1 MSLFSWFSRKPA
13 PPKPRPAA
21 EPSGLL
27 NADATVPLSPGRL
40 GKPLLEPVPPE
51 HAANRKNERM
61 ERRELL
67 YTVVRDA
74 MVRAGVLS
82 ASYKFK
88 VLSLDQRGRQ
98 FLVMM
103 DLAREYGGETVRL
116 SEIEALI
123 AQTAKTRY
131 DILVTAVYWRINDH
145 VAVGIPQKGVA
156 PLGASL
162 QAAPAPAVRRPAP
175 VLATPAP
182 APAPA
187 PAAMPARAAA
197 APVPAAP
204 APAPA
209 VRPAVAAPAP
219 AASAPAAAV
228 PPVRPAAPTLAAQAT
243 APAPLLPAA
252 PTLAPAPAPATR
264 PSPRYEP
271 IEADEVAA
279 FKRAL
284 ANAAGASAAAPA
296 AAAAARPGVPVR
308 SGPLLPP
315 SSHSTG
321 FEDTEMPGSDGP
333 SPDLSSTQ
341 YGELN

>member
-13 PPKPRPAA
+13 PPKAKPRSAGA

-27 NADATVPLSPGRL
+27 NADATVPLAPGRP
-40 GKPLLEPVPPE
+40 GQPLLQPVPPE

-103 DLAREYGGETVRL
+103 DLAREYGGETARL

-145 VAVGIPQKGVA
+145 VAVGLPQKGIT
-156 PLGASL
+156 PT
-162 QAAPAPAVRRPAP
+162 P
-175 VLATPAP
+175 VPS
-182 APAPA
+182 
-187 PAAMPARAAA
+187 AA
-197 APVPAAP
+197 APQGVVRNPVPAPTPAAP
-204 APAPA
+204 AP
-209 VRPAVAAPAP
+209 V
-219 AASAPAAAV
+219 AASASSLLFPAEPAA
-228 PPVRPAAPTLAAQAT
+228 RFPTTPTALGRTPSGTT
-243 APAPLLPAA
+243 APAPLLPASNTGPA
-252 PTLAPAPAPATR
+252 PLAPASAPAR
-264 PSPRYEP
+264 FEP

-284 ANAAGASAAAPA
+284 AEAAGRAPVA
-296 AAAAARPGVPVR
+296 PAAAARPGVAVR

-315 SSHSTG
+315 SHSTD
-321 FEDTEMPGSDGP
+321 FADTEMPGSDGQ
-333 SPDLSSTQ
+333 STALSTTQ

>member
-13 PPKPRPAA
+13 PPKAKPRSAGA

-27 NADATVPLSPGRL
+27 NADATVPLAPGRP
-40 GKPLLEPVPPE
+40 GQPLLQPVPPE

-103 DLAREYGGETVRL
+103 DLAREYGGETARL

-145 VAVGIPQKGVA
+145 VAVGLPQKGITPTPVPSA
-156 PLGASL
+156 
-162 QAAPAPAVRRPAP
+162 AAPQGVVRKP
-175 VLATPAP
+175 V
-182 APAPA
+182 PAPA
-187 PAAMPARAAA
+187 PAAP
-197 APVPAAP
+197 APV
-204 APAPA
+204 
-209 VRPAVAAPAP
+209 
-219 AASAPAAAV
+219 AASASSLLFPAEPAA
-228 PPVRPAAPTLAAQAT
+228 RFPTTPTALGRTPSGTT
-243 APAPLLPAA
+243 APAPLLPASNTGPA
-252 PTLAPAPAPATR
+252 PLAPASAPAR
-264 PSPRYEP
+264 FEP

-284 ANAAGASAAAPA
+284 ADAAGRAPVA
-296 AAAAARPGVPVR
+296 PAAAARPGVAVR

-315 SSHSTG
+315 SHSTD
-321 FEDTEMPGSDGP
+321 FADTEMPGSDGQ
-333 SPDLSSTQ
+333 STALSTTQ

>member
-13 PPKPRPAA
+13 PPKAKPRSAGA

-27 NADATVPLSPGRL
+27 NADATVPLAPGRP
-40 GKPLLEPVPPE
+40 GQPLLQPVPPE

-103 DLAREYGGETVRL
+103 DLAREYGGETARL

-131 DILVTAVYWRINDH
+131 GILVTAVYWRINDH
-145 VAVGIPQKGVA
+145 VAVGLPQKGIT
-156 PLGASL
+156 PT
-162 QAAPAPAVRRPAP
+162 P
-175 VLATPAP
+175 VPS
-182 APAPA
+182 
-187 PAAMPARAAA
+187 AA
-197 APVPAAP
+197 APQGVVRNPVPAPTPAAP
-204 APAPA
+204 AP
-209 VRPAVAAPAP
+209 V
-219 AASAPAAAV
+219 AASASSLLFPAEPAA
-228 PPVRPAAPTLAAQAT
+228 RFPTTPTALGRTPSGTT
-243 APAPLLPAA
+243 APAPLLPASNTGPA
-252 PTLAPAPAPATR
+252 PLAPASAPAR
-264 PSPRYEP
+264 FEP

-284 ANAAGASAAAPA
+284 ADAAGRAPVA
-296 AAAAARPGVPVR
+296 PAAAARPGVAVR

-315 SSHSTG
+315 SHSTD
-321 FEDTEMPGSDGP
+321 FADTEMPGSDGQ
-333 SPDLSSTQ
+333 STALSTTQ

>member
-13 PPKPRPAA
+13 PPKPRSMA

-27 NADATVPLSPGRL
+27 NADATVPLSPGRQ
-40 GKPLLEPVPPE
+40 GKPLVEPLPPE

-156 PLGASL
+156 PQGASL
-162 QAAPAPAVRRPAP
+162 QAAPPLARRP
-175 VLATPAP
+175 LPAG
-182 APAPA
+182 
-187 PAAMPARAAA
+187 
-197 APVPAAP
+197 AAP
-204 APAPA
+204 AP
-209 VRPAVAAPAP
+209 VGAA
-219 AASAPAAAV
+219 
-228 PPVRPAAPTLAAQAT
+228 PVRPAAPVVPPAGAAA
-243 APAPLLPAA
+243 APAAAALRPAA
-252 PTLAPAPAPATR
+252 AAPQVPPPVVAAAAAPRPA
-264 PSPRYEP
+264 PRYEP

-284 ANAAGASAAAPA
+284 ATAAGASAVAVPA
-296 AAAAARPGVPVR
+296 AAAKPGVPVR

-315 SSHSTG
+315 AQPTG
-321 FEDTEMPGSDGP
+321 FEDTEMPGADSP
-333 SPDLSSTQ
+333 APDLSSTQ

>member
-13 PPKPRPAA
+13 PAKPRSVA

-27 NADATVPLSPGRL
+27 NADATVPLTPGRQ
-40 GKPLLEPVPPE
+40 GRPLSEQLPPE

-145 VAVGIPQKGVA
+145 VAVGLPQKGVSPQA
-156 PLGASL
+156 AAGAAALQSAAQSLRRPPVAAGPLGAPAATSPGVPAMPAASGAAL
-162 QAAPAPAVRRPAP
+162 RPPASAPAPLAAQPPLVRPP
-175 VLATPAP
+175 VAA
-182 APAPA
+182 AA
-187 PAAMPARAAA
+187 PAAM
-197 APVPAAP
+197 
-204 APAPA
+204 
-209 VRPAVAAPAP
+209 
-219 AASAPAAAV
+219 AAAV
-228 PPVRPAAPTLAAQAT
+228 AVA
-243 APAPLLPAA
+243 
-252 PTLAPAPAPATR
+252 R
-264 PSPRYEP
+264 PSPTDAARTASTRFEP

-284 ANAAGASAAAPA
+284 ASAAGAGAAAA
-296 AAAAARPGVPVR
+296 AVSAAARPGVAVR
-308 SGPLLPP
+308 SGPILAP
-315 SSHSTG
+315 SAPTG
-321 FEDTEMPGSDGP
+321 FEDTQTPVADGP
-333 SPDLSSTQ
+333 SPDLSTTQ

>member
-13 PPKPRPAA
+13 PAKPRTQA

-27 NADATVPLSPGRL
+27 NADATVPLAGRQ
-40 GKPLLEPVPPE
+40 GKPLLDPVPPE

-156 PLGASL
+156 PQGAGL
-162 QAAPAPAVRRPAP
+162 QAAPAAARRPATTP
-175 VLATPAP
+175 VPATPAARAQDAVPLPLASAP
-182 APAPA
+182 APLRPAASEGPLLRPAPA
-187 PAAMPARAAA
+187 PAAPLRAA
-197 APVPAAP
+197 
-204 APAPA
+204 
-209 VRPAVAAPAP
+209 
-219 AASAPAAAV
+219 
-228 PPVRPAAPTLAAQAT
+228 
-243 APAPLLPAA
+243 
-252 PTLAPAPAPATR
+252 
-264 PSPRYEP
+264 PRYEP

-284 ANAAGASAAAPA
+284 AAAASTTAAAAPA
-296 AAAAARPGVPVR
+296 GARPGVPVQ

-315 SSHSTG
+315 SQPTG
-321 FEDTEMPGSDGP
+321 FEDTEMPGVERG
-333 SPDLSSTQ
+333 PDLSTTQ

>member
-13 PPKPRPAA
+13 PPKPRAA
-21 EPSGLL
+21 QEASALL
-27 NADATVPLSPGRL
+27 NADATVPLQMGRL
-40 GKPLLEPVPPE
+40 GKPQAEPQPPE

-116 SEIEALI
+116 SEIEALV
-123 AQTAKTRY
+123 AQTAKARY

-145 VAVGIPQKGVA
+145 VAVGIPQKGVSPQAAAAQAAQA
-156 PLGASL
+156 PARRPIPAPVA
-162 QAAPAPAVRRPAP
+162 AAPAPAVR
-175 VLATPAP
+175 
-182 APAPA
+182 
-187 PAAMPARAAA
+187 
-197 APVPAAP
+197 PVPPP
-204 APAPA
+204 ANDIGMATMPLR
-209 VRPAVAAPAP
+209 RPQSV
-219 AASAPAAAV
+219 
-228 PPVRPAAPTLAAQAT
+228 AT
-243 APAPLLPAA
+243 APTPLLPASGPAA
-252 PTLAPAPAPATR
+252 PVARSAPATPAAR
-264 PSPRYEP
+264 PAPRYEP

-284 ANAAGASAAAPA
+284 ANAAGTTAPGA
-296 AAAAARPGVPVR
+296 AAASRPGVAVR
-308 SGPLLPP
+308 SGPILPP
-315 SSHSTG
+315 SAAATG
-321 FEDTEMPGSDGP
+321 FEDTVMPGADG

-341 YGELN
+341 YGELH

>member
-13 PPKPRPAA
+13 PPKAKPRSAGA

-27 NADATVPLSPGRL
+27 NADATVPLAPGRP
-40 GKPLLEPVPPE
+40 GQPLLQPVPPE

-67 YTVVRDA
+67 YTVVRGA

-103 DLAREYGGETVRL
+103 DLAREYGGETARL

-145 VAVGIPQKGVA
+145 VAVGLPQKGITPTTVPSA
-156 PLGASL
+156 
-162 QAAPAPAVRRPAP
+162 AAPQGVVRKP
-175 VLATPAP
+175 VP
-182 APAPA
+182 
-187 PAAMPARAAA
+187 

-204 APAPA
+204 AP
-209 VRPAVAAPAP
+209 VAAPASSLLFPAEP
-219 AASAPAAAV
+219 AA
-228 PPVRPAAPTLAAQAT
+228 RFPTTPTALGRTPSGTT
-243 APAPLLPAA
+243 APAPLLPASNTGPA
-252 PTLAPAPAPATR
+252 PLAPASGPAR
-264 PSPRYEP
+264 FEP

-284 ANAAGASAAAPA
+284 ADAAGRAPVA
-296 AAAAARPGVPVR
+296 PAAAARPGVAVR

-315 SSHSTG
+315 SHSTD
-321 FEDTEMPGSDGP
+321 FADTEMPGSDGQ
-333 SPDLSSTQ
+333 STALSTTQ

>member
-13 PPKPRPAA
+13 PPKAKPRSAGA

-27 NADATVPLSPGRL
+27 NADATVPLAPGRP
-40 GKPLLEPVPPE
+40 GQPLLQPVPPE

-74 MVRAGVLS
+74 MVRAGVRS

-103 DLAREYGGETVRL
+103 DLAREYGGETARL

-145 VAVGIPQKGVA
+145 VAVGLPQKGITPTPVPSA
-156 PLGASL
+156 
-162 QAAPAPAVRRPAP
+162 AAPQGVVRKP
-175 VLATPAP
+175 VP
-182 APAPA
+182 
-187 PAAMPARAAA
+187 

-204 APAPA
+204 AP
-209 VRPAVAAPAP
+209 VAAPASSLLFPAEP
-219 AASAPAAAV
+219 AA
-228 PPVRPAAPTLAAQAT
+228 RFPTTPTALGRTPSGTT
-243 APAPLLPAA
+243 APAPLLPASNTGPA
-252 PTLAPAPAPATR
+252 PLAPASGPAR
-264 PSPRYEP
+264 FEP

-284 ANAAGASAAAPA
+284 ADAAGRAPVA
-296 AAAAARPGVPVR
+296 PAAAARPGVAVR

-315 SSHSTG
+315 SHSTD
-321 FEDTEMPGSDGP
+321 FADTEMPGSDGQ
-333 SPDLSSTQ
+333 STALSTTQ

>member
-13 PPKPRPAA
+13 PPKAKPRSAGA

-27 NADATVPLSPGRL
+27 NADATVPLAPGRP
-40 GKPLLEPVPPE
+40 GQPLLQPVPPE

-74 MVRAGVLS
+74 MVRAGVRS

-103 DLAREYGGETVRL
+103 DLAREYGGETARL

-145 VAVGIPQKGVA
+145 VAVGLPQKGITPTPVPSA
-156 PLGASL
+156 
-162 QAAPAPAVRRPAP
+162 AAPQGVVRKPVPAP
-175 VLATPAP
+175 VPATPAP
-182 APAPA
+182 
-187 PAAMPARAAA
+187 
-197 APVPAAP
+197 
-204 APAPA
+204 
-209 VRPAVAAPAP
+209 VAAPASSLLFPAEP
-219 AASAPAAAV
+219 AA
-228 PPVRPAAPTLAAQAT
+228 RFPTTPTALGRTPSGTT
-243 APAPLLPAA
+243 APAPLLPASNTGPA
-252 PTLAPAPAPATR
+252 PLAPASGPAR
-264 PSPRYEP
+264 FEP

-284 ANAAGASAAAPA
+284 ADAAGRAPVA
-296 AAAAARPGVPVR
+296 PAAAARPGVAVR

-315 SSHSTG
+315 SHSTD
-321 FEDTEMPGSDGP
+321 FADTEMPGSDGQ
-333 SPDLSSTQ
+333 STALSTTQ

>member
-13 PPKPRPAA
+13 PAKPRPLA

-27 NADATVPLSPGRL
+27 NADATVPLSPGRQ
-40 GKPLLEPVPPE
+40 GKPLLEPAPPD

-156 PLGASL
+156 PHGASL
-162 QAAPAPAVRRPAP
+162 QAPPAVARRPP
-175 VLATPAP
+175 LATAP
-182 APAPA
+182 TPSRP
-187 PAAMPARAAA
+187 A
-197 APVPAAP
+197 APV
-204 APAPA
+204 
-209 VRPAVAAPAP
+209 VAAPA
-219 AASAPAAAV
+219 S
-228 PPVRPAAPTLAAQAT
+228 T
-243 APAPLLPAA
+243 APAPLRPAVSAPILPAA
-252 PTLAPAPAPATR
+252 EPIAPPPAAAMAQR
-264 PSPRYEP
+264 VAPRYEP

-284 ANAAGASAAAPA
+284 ASAAGSATAAPA
-296 AAAAARPGVPVR
+296 AAKPGVPVR

-315 SSHSTG
+315 SQPTG
-321 FEDTEMPGSDGP
+321 FEDTEMPGVDRA
-333 SPDLSSTQ
+333 PDLSTTQ

>member
-27 NADATVPLSPGRL
+27 NADATVPLHPGRM
-40 GKPLLEPVPPE
+40 GKPLVEPQPPE

-156 PLGASL
+156 PQGASL
-162 QAAPAPAVRRPAP
+162 QAAPPLARRPVPVATAPAP
-175 VLATPAP
+175 VVATPARP
-182 APAPA
+182 V
-187 PAAMPARAAA
+187 
-197 APVPAAP
+197 APVPTAA
-204 APAPA
+204 
-209 VRPAVAAPAP
+209 
-219 AASAPAAAV
+219 
-228 PPVRPAAPTLAAQAT
+228 AT
-243 APAPLLPAA
+243 APAPLRPPLAAPAVAPAAA
-252 PTLAPAPAPATR
+252 PTAPAAAPRPA
-264 PSPRYEP
+264 PRYEP

-284 ANAAGASAAAPA
+284 ASAAGTTAAVPLAAAK
-296 AAAAARPGVPVR
+296 PGVPVR

-315 SSHSTG
+315 SQPTG

-333 SPDLSSTQ
+333 APDLSSTQ

>member
-1 MSLFSWFSRKPA
+1 MSLFSWFSRKSAPA
-13 PPKPRPAA
+13 KPRSAA

-27 NADATVPLSPGRL
+27 NADATVPLAPGRQ
-40 GKPLLEPVPPE
+40 GKPLVEPLPPE

-131 DILVTAVYWRINDH
+131 DIVVTAVYWRINDH

-156 PLGASL
+156 PQGASL
-162 QAAPAPAVRRPAP
+162 QATMPLPRRPAP
-175 VLATPAP
+175 V
-182 APAPA
+182 
-187 PAAMPARAAA
+187 AA
-197 APVPAAP
+197 APVAPVSAPPAT
-204 APAPA
+204 
-209 VRPAVAAPAP
+209 R
-219 AASAPAAAV
+219 PAAAPLR
-228 PPVRPAAPTLAAQAT
+228 PPAT
-243 APAPLLPAA
+243 APAPLAPAA
-252 PTLAPAPAPATR
+252 AAPARPA
-264 PSPRYEP
+264 PRYEP

-284 ANAAGASAAAPA
+284 ANAAGTATAPV
-296 AAAAARPGVPVR
+296 AAARPGVPVR

-315 SSHSTG
+315 APVHPTG
-321 FEDTEMPGSDGP
+321 FEDTEMPGADGP
-333 SPDLSSTQ
+333 APDLSSTQ

>member
-13 PPKPRPAA
+13 PPKPRAAA

-27 NADATVPLSPGRL
+27 NADATVPLTPGRQGNPL
-40 GKPLLEPVPPE
+40 GQPLPPE

-145 VAVGIPQKGVA
+145 VAVGIPQRGVA
-156 PLGASL
+156 PQGASL
-162 QAAPAPAVRRPAP
+162 PPQAAASSAIRRPPVVAAGTAPVSPVLPAATFAPAASPAPLTAAFQRPAPIAAAPAP
-175 VLATPAP
+175 LAP
-182 APAPA
+182 AS
-187 PAAMPARAAA
+187 
-197 APVPAAP
+197 
-204 APAPA
+204 
-209 VRPAVAAPAP
+209 RPMAVAATASVASAAQKPAP
-219 AASAPAAAV
+219 
-228 PPVRPAAPTLAAQAT
+228 RF
-243 APAPLLPAA
+243 
-252 PTLAPAPAPATR
+252 
-264 PSPRYEP
+264 EP

-284 ANAAGASAAAPA
+284 ANAAGTATATAPA
-296 AAAAARPGVPVR
+296 AVAKPGVPVR

-315 SSHSTG
+315 SVSTG
-321 FEDTEMPGSDGP
+321 FEDTEMPSADGVA
-333 SPDLSSTQ
+333 PDLGSTQ

>member
-13 PPKPRPAA
+13 PPKAKPRSAGA

-27 NADATVPLSPGRL
+27 NADATVPLAPGRP
-40 GKPLLEPVPPE
+40 GQPLLQPVPPE

-74 MVRAGVLS
+74 MVRAGVRS

-103 DLAREYGGETVRL
+103 DLAREYGGETARL

-145 VAVGIPQKGVA
+145 VAVGLPQKGITPTPVPSA
-156 PLGASL
+156 
-162 QAAPAPAVRRPAP
+162 AAPQVVARNP
-175 VLATPAP
+175 VP
-182 APAPA
+182 
-187 PAAMPARAAA
+187 

-204 APAPA
+204 AP
-209 VRPAVAAPAP
+209 VAAPASSLLFPAEP
-219 AASAPAAAV
+219 AA
-228 PPVRPAAPTLAAQAT
+228 RFPTTPTALGRTPSGTT
-243 APAPLLPAA
+243 APAPLLPASNTGPA
-252 PTLAPAPAPATR
+252 PLAPASAPAR
-264 PSPRYEP
+264 FEP

-284 ANAAGASAAAPA
+284 ADAAGRAPVA
-296 AAAAARPGVPVR
+296 PAAAARPGVAVR

-315 SSHSTG
+315 SHSTD
-321 FEDTEMPGSDGP
+321 FADTEMPGSDGQ
-333 SPDLSSTQ
+333 STALSTTQ

>member
-1 MSLFSWFSRKPA
+1 MSLLSWFMRKSAPA
-13 PPKPRPAA
+13 KPRAA
-21 EPSGLL
+21 DASGLL
-27 NADATVPLSPGRL
+27 NADATVPLMPGRD
-40 GKPLLEPVPPE
+40 GRPLLTPSAPPE
-51 HAANRKNERM
+51 HAANRVNERM

-67 YTVVRDA
+67 YIVVRDA

-156 PLGASL
+156 PQGAAL
-162 QAAPAPAVRRPAP
+162 PVLAAPVAAAPVRKPPVAAPAPVVAPANP
-175 VLATPAP
+175 IFPIAP
-182 APAPA
+182 APAPTAA
-187 PAAMPARAAA
+187 PVAA
-197 APVPAAP
+197 APQRPASPPLVAAAP
-204 APAPA
+204 S
-209 VRPAVAAPAP
+209 RPPVAAP
-219 AASAPAAAV
+219 V
-228 PPVRPAAPTLAAQAT
+228 GEQRPA
-243 APAPLLPAA
+243 
-252 PTLAPAPAPATR
+252 
-264 PSPRYEP
+264 PRFEP

-284 ANAAGASAAAPA
+284 ANAAGSAAAPA
-296 AAAAARPGVPVR
+296 AAAKPGVPVR

-315 SSHSTG
+315 AQPTG
-321 FEDTEMPGSDGP
+321 FEDTEMPGADSP

-341 YGELN
+341 YGELR

>member
-13 PPKPRPAA
+13 PPKAKPRSAGA

-27 NADATVPLSPGRL
+27 NADATVPLAPGRP
-40 GKPLLEPVPPE
+40 GQPLLQPVPPE

-103 DLAREYGGETVRL
+103 DLAREYGGETARL

-145 VAVGIPQKGVA
+145 VAVGLPQKGITPTPVPSA
-156 PLGASL
+156 
-162 QAAPAPAVRRPAP
+162 AAPQGVVRKSVP
-175 VLATPAP
+175 
-182 APAPA
+182 
-187 PAAMPARAAA
+187 

-204 APAPA
+204 AP
-209 VRPAVAAPAP
+209 VAAPASSLLFPAEP
-219 AASAPAAAV
+219 AA
-228 PPVRPAAPTLAAQAT
+228 RFPTTPTALGRTPSGTT
-243 APAPLLPAA
+243 APAPLLPASNTGPA
-252 PTLAPAPAPATR
+252 PLAPASGPAR
-264 PSPRYEP
+264 FEP

-284 ANAAGASAAAPA
+284 ADAAGRAPVA
-296 AAAAARPGVPVR
+296 PAAAARPGVAVR

-315 SSHSTG
+315 SHSTD
-321 FEDTEMPGSDGP
+321 FADTEMPGSDGQ
-333 SPDLSSTQ
+333 STALSTTQ

>member
-13 PPKPRPAA
+13 PPKAKPRSAGA

-27 NADATVPLSPGRL
+27 NADATVPLAPGRP
-40 GKPLLEPVPPE
+40 GQPLLQPVPPE
-51 HAANRKNERM
+51 HAVNRKNERM

-74 MVRAGVLS
+74 VVRAGVLS

-103 DLAREYGGETVRL
+103 DLAREYGGETARL

-145 VAVGIPQKGVA
+145 VAVGLPQKGITPTTVPSA
-156 PLGASL
+156 
-162 QAAPAPAVRRPAP
+162 AAPQGVVRKP
-175 VLATPAP
+175 VP
-182 APAPA
+182 
-187 PAAMPARAAA
+187 

-204 APAPA
+204 AP
-209 VRPAVAAPAP
+209 VAAPASSLLFPAEP
-219 AASAPAAAV
+219 AA
-228 PPVRPAAPTLAAQAT
+228 RFPTTPTALGRTPSGTT
-243 APAPLLPAA
+243 APAPLLPASNTGPA
-252 PTLAPAPAPATR
+252 PLAPASGPAR
-264 PSPRYEP
+264 FEP

-284 ANAAGASAAAPA
+284 ADAAGRAPVA
-296 AAAAARPGVPVR
+296 PAAAARPGVAVR

-315 SSHSTG
+315 SHSTD
-321 FEDTEMPGSDGP
+321 FADTEIPGSDGQ
-333 SPDLSSTQ
+333 STALSTTQ

>member
-13 PPKPRPAA
+13 PPKAKPRSAGA

-27 NADATVPLSPGRL
+27 NADATVPLAPGRP
-40 GKPLLEPVPPE
+40 GQPLLQPVPPE

-103 DLAREYGGETVRL
+103 DLAREYGGETARL

-145 VAVGIPQKGVA
+145 VAVGLPQKGITPTTVPSA
-156 PLGASL
+156 
-162 QAAPAPAVRRPAP
+162 AAPQGVVRKP
-175 VLATPAP
+175 VP
-182 APAPA
+182 
-187 PAAMPARAAA
+187 

-204 APAPA
+204 AP
-209 VRPAVAAPAP
+209 VAAPASSLLFPAEP
-219 AASAPAAAV
+219 AA
-228 PPVRPAAPTLAAQAT
+228 RFPTTPTALGRTPSGTT
-243 APAPLLPAA
+243 APAPLLSASNTGPA
-252 PTLAPAPAPATR
+252 PLAPASAPAR
-264 PSPRYEP
+264 FEP

-284 ANAAGASAAAPA
+284 ADAAGRAPVA
-296 AAAAARPGVPVR
+296 PAAAARPGVAVR

-315 SSHSTG
+315 SHSTD
-321 FEDTEMPGSDGP
+321 FADTEMPGSDGQ
-333 SPDLSSTQ
+333 STALSTTQ

>member
-13 PPKPRPAA
+13 PPKPRAAA

-27 NADATVPLSPGRL
+27 NADATVPLYPGRQ
-40 GKPLLEPVPPE
+40 GKTLTDALPPE

-156 PLGASL
+156 PLGAGLPL
-162 QAAPAPAVRRPAP
+162 QAAAAAAPAVRRPP
-175 VLATPAP
+175 VA
-182 APAPA
+182 
-187 PAAMPARAAA
+187 
-197 APVPAAP
+197 AAP
-204 APAPA
+204 AP
-209 VRPAVAAPAP
+209 VT
-219 AASAPAAAV
+219 
-228 PPVRPAAPTLAAQAT
+228 PVRPAAVPGPAASPLRPPVAAT
-243 APAPLLPAA
+243 APAPLAPVPLPAA
-252 PTLAPAPAPATR
+252 AAAPATAAAQR
-264 PSPRYEP
+264 PAPRFEP

-284 ANAAGASAAAPA
+284 ANAAGTAAVAAPA
-296 AAAAARPGVPVR
+296 AAAKPGVPVR

-315 SSHSTG
+315 SAPTG
-321 FEDTEMPGSDGP
+321 FEDTEMPGAERVA
-333 SPDLSSTQ
+333 PDLGSTQ

>member
-13 PPKPRPAA
+13 PPKPRPLA

-27 NADATVPLSPGRL
+27 NADATVPLTPGRQS
-40 GKPLLEPVPPE
+40 KPLVEPLPPE

-156 PLGASL
+156 PQGASL
-162 QAAPAPAVRRPAP
+162 QAAPTLPRRPAP
-175 VLATPAP
+175 VVAP
-182 APAPA
+182 APAPVA
-187 PAAMPARAAA
+187 APTRPAAPLPAAAVTPAPVPVRPPLVPPVAAPAA
-197 APVPAAP
+197 APVPAT
-204 APAPA
+204 
-209 VRPAVAAPAP
+209 
-219 AASAPAAAV
+219 PAAA
-228 PPVRPAAPTLAAQAT
+228 PRPA
-243 APAPLLPAA
+243 
-252 PTLAPAPAPATR
+252 
-264 PSPRYEP
+264 PRFDP

-284 ANAAGASAAAPA
+284 ASAAGGAAVAGA
-296 AAAAARPGVPVR
+296 AAAKPGVPVR
-308 SGPLLPP
+308 SGPILPP
-315 SSHSTG
+315 AQPTG
-321 FEDTEMPGSDGP
+321 FEDTEMPGADGP

>member
-13 PPKPRPAA
+13 PPKAKPRSAGA

-27 NADATVPLSPGRL
+27 TADATVPLAPGRP
-40 GKPLLEPVPPE
+40 GQPLLQPVPPE

-103 DLAREYGGETVRL
+103 DLAREYGGETARL

-145 VAVGIPQKGVA
+145 VAVGLPQKGITPTTVPSA
-156 PLGASL
+156 
-162 QAAPAPAVRRPAP
+162 AAPQGVVRKP
-175 VLATPAP
+175 VP
-182 APAPA
+182 
-187 PAAMPARAAA
+187 

-204 APAPA
+204 AP
-209 VRPAVAAPAP
+209 VAAPASSLLFPAEP
-219 AASAPAAAV
+219 AA
-228 PPVRPAAPTLAAQAT
+228 RFPTTPTALGRTPSGTT
-243 APAPLLPAA
+243 APAPLLPASNTGPA
-252 PTLAPAPAPATR
+252 PLAPASGPAR
-264 PSPRYEP
+264 FEP

-284 ANAAGASAAAPA
+284 ADAAGRAPVA
-296 AAAAARPGVPVR
+296 PAAAARPGVAVR

-315 SSHSTG
+315 SHSTD
-321 FEDTEMPGSDGP
+321 FADTEMPGSDGQ
-333 SPDLSSTQ
+333 STALSTTQ

>member
-13 PPKPRPAA
+13 PPKAKPRSAGA

-27 NADATVPLSPGRL
+27 NADATVPLAPGRP
-40 GKPLLEPVPPE
+40 GQPLLQPVPPE

-103 DLAREYGGETVRL
+103 DLAREYGGETARL

-145 VAVGIPQKGVA
+145 VAVGLPQKGITPTTVPSA
-156 PLGASL
+156 
-162 QAAPAPAVRRPAP
+162 AAPQGVVRKP
-175 VLATPAP
+175 VP
-182 APAPA
+182 
-187 PAAMPARAAA
+187 

-204 APAPA
+204 AP
-209 VRPAVAAPAP
+209 VAAPASSLLFPAEP
-219 AASAPAAAV
+219 AA
-228 PPVRPAAPTLAAQAT
+228 RFPTTPTALGRTPSGTT
-243 APAPLLPAA
+243 APAPLLPASNTGPA
-252 PTLAPAPAPATR
+252 PLAPASAPAR
-264 PSPRYEP
+264 FEP
-271 IEADEVAA
+271 IEADVVAA

-284 ANAAGASAAAPA
+284 ADAAGRAPVA
-296 AAAAARPGVPVR
+296 PAAAARPGVAVR

-315 SSHSTG
+315 SHSTD
-321 FEDTEMPGSDGP
+321 FADTEMPGSDGQ
-333 SPDLSSTQ
+333 STALSTTQ

>member
-13 PPKPRPAA
+13 PPKAKPRSAGA

-27 NADATVPLSPGRL
+27 NADATVPLAPGRP
-40 GKPLLEPVPPE
+40 GQPLLQPVPPE

-103 DLAREYGGETVRL
+103 DLAREYGGETARL

-145 VAVGIPQKGVA
+145 VAVGLPQKGITPTTVPSA
-156 PLGASL
+156 
-162 QAAPAPAVRRPAP
+162 AAPQGVVRKP
-175 VLATPAP
+175 VP
-182 APAPA
+182 
-187 PAAMPARAAA
+187 

-204 APAPA
+204 AP
-209 VRPAVAAPAP
+209 VAAPASSLLFPAEP
-219 AASAPAAAV
+219 AA
-228 PPVRPAAPTLAAQAT
+228 RFPTTPTALGRTPSGTT
-243 APAPLLPAA
+243 APAPLLPASNTGPA
-252 PTLAPAPAPATR
+252 PLAPANGPAR
-264 PSPRYEP
+264 FEP

-284 ANAAGASAAAPA
+284 ADAAGRAPVA
-296 AAAAARPGVPVR
+296 PAAAARPGVAVR

-315 SSHSTG
+315 SHSTD
-321 FEDTEMPGSDGP
+321 FADTEMPGSDGQ
-333 SPDLSSTQ
+333 STALSTTQ

>member
-13 PPKPRPAA
+13 PPKAKPRSAGA

-27 NADATVPLSPGRL
+27 NADATVPLAPGRP
-40 GKPLLEPVPPE
+40 GQPLLQPVPQE

-103 DLAREYGGETVRL
+103 DLAREYGGETARL

-145 VAVGIPQKGVA
+145 VAVGLPQKGITPTTVPSA
-156 PLGASL
+156 
-162 QAAPAPAVRRPAP
+162 AAPQGVVRKP
-175 VLATPAP
+175 VP
-182 APAPA
+182 
-187 PAAMPARAAA
+187 

-204 APAPA
+204 AP
-209 VRPAVAAPAP
+209 VAAPASSLLFPAEP
-219 AASAPAAAV
+219 AA
-228 PPVRPAAPTLAAQAT
+228 RFPTTPTALGRTPSGTT
-243 APAPLLPAA
+243 APAPLLPASNTGPA
-252 PTLAPAPAPATR
+252 PLAPASGPAR
-264 PSPRYEP
+264 FEP

-284 ANAAGASAAAPA
+284 ADAAGRAPVA
-296 AAAAARPGVPVR
+296 PAAAARPGVAVR

-315 SSHSTG
+315 SHSTD
-321 FEDTEMPGSDGP
+321 FADTEMPGSDGQ
-333 SPDLSSTQ
+333 STALSTTQ

>member
-13 PPKPRPAA
+13 PPKPRAVG

-27 NADATVPLSPGRL
+27 NADATVPLAAGRA
-40 GKPLLEPVPPE
+40 GRPTVEPLPVE

-145 VAVGIPQKGVA
+145 VAVGIPQKGVS
-156 PLGASL
+156 PQPASAQPA
-162 QAAPAPAVRRPAP
+162 QAATAAVRRPPAMA
-175 VLATPAP
+175 ATASASGPLP
-182 APAPA
+182 P
-187 PAAMPARAAA
+187 RA
-197 APVPAAP
+197 APVPAAS
-204 APAPA
+204 A
-209 VRPAVAAPAP
+209 AAPG
-219 AASAPAAAV
+219 AAAAPRAT
-228 PPVRPAAPTLAAQAT
+228 PPAT
-243 APAPLLPAA
+243 APASTARA
-252 PTLAPAPAPATR
+252 PQAGGTAGATAGPAPQR
-264 PSPRYEP
+264 FEP

-284 ANAAGASAAAPA
+284 ANAASTGAGA
-296 AAAAARPGVPVR
+296 AAAGAAAAQPGVPVR
-308 SGPLLPP
+308 SGPRVPP
-315 SSHSTG
+315 AAAPTG
-321 FEDTEMPGSDGP
+321 FEDTQTPAGDGP
-333 SPDLSSTQ
+333 SQDLSSTQ

>member
-1 MSLFSWFSRKPA
+1 MSLFSWFTRKPA
-13 PPKPRPAA
+13 PAKPRSPA

-27 NADATVPLSPGRL
+27 NADATVPLQVGRQ
-40 GKPLLEPVPPE
+40 GKPLVQPLAPE

-74 MVRAGVLS
+74 MVRASVLS

-123 AQTAKTRY
+123 AQTAKNRY
-131 DILVTAVYWRINDH
+131 DILVTSVYWRINDH
-145 VAVGIPQKGVA
+145 VAVGIPQRGIA
-156 PLGASL
+156 PQGAAL
-162 QAAPAPAVRRPAP
+162 PAQAPPATAAVRRPP
-175 VLATPAP
+175 IG
-182 APAPA
+182 
-187 PAAMPARAAA
+187 MPA
-197 APVPAAP
+197 APVPAAASVPSP
-204 APAPA
+204 ASFPLPPA
-209 VRPAVAAPAP
+209 RPAVPVAAAAPLR
-219 AASAPAAAV
+219 PAAAAPVQPEAARV
-228 PPVRPAAPTLAAQAT
+228 PLV
-243 APAPLLPAA
+243 APASLADAPPRQPA
-252 PTLAPAPAPATR
+252 
-264 PSPRYEP
+264 RYEP

-284 ANAAGASAAAPA
+284 ASAAGASVAPA
-296 AAAAARPGVPVR
+296 AAAKPGVPVR
-308 SGPLLPP
+308 SGPLLPATP
-315 SSHSTG
+315 SPTG
-321 FEDTEMPGSDGP
+321 FEDTEMPA
-333 SPDLSSTQ
+333 PDLSSTQ

>member
-27 NADATVPLSPGRL
+27 NADATVPLHPGRS
-40 GKPLLEPVPPE
+40 GKPLVEPPPPE

-156 PLGASL
+156 PQGAAL
-162 QAAPAPAVRRPAP
+162 PVPPAPVAAAPLRKPPVAAPAPVVAPANP
-175 VLATPAP
+175 IFPIASAP
-182 APAPA
+182 APAPTA
-187 PAAMPARAAA
+187 
-197 APVPAAP
+197 
-204 APAPA
+204 
-209 VRPAVAAPAP
+209 
-219 AASAPAAAV
+219 APAAATPQRPAPPLV
-228 PPVRPAAPTLAAQAT
+228 AAAPSRPPVAAPVGEPRPA
-243 APAPLLPAA
+243 
-252 PTLAPAPAPATR
+252 
-264 PSPRYEP
+264 PRFEP

-284 ANAAGASAAAPA
+284 ANAAGATAAPA
-296 AAAAARPGVPVR
+296 AAAKLGVPVR

-315 SSHSTG
+315 AQPTG
-321 FEDTEMPGSDGP
+321 FEDTEMPGADSP

-341 YGELN
+341 YGELR